1 MAFGHDARPLWP
13 FMAAPLRWRIQC
25 VRSTIRAILSLSQCG
40 LFERKMVHPNTCG
53 FSSAIS
59 WWSELPIAT
68 RNQGQAILSYMNVI
82 GFGAWHV
89 FGPCAGRILLL
100 WLSPERRRKRFGSLF
115 GARIR
120 ADCIPI
126 TPKTFKGSHGWSSE
140 LPASALAGKVKD
152 SRQAALAHK
161 VGDRHAI
168 AQEWGTAGNPAC
180 WKGLLDK
187 VMPRRQKLQRGI
199 TLRSLI
205 RMKDIE
211 GRSMAAFLYWA
222 AAEPRTLHL
231 ARIGGTA
238 PTLIPPPR
246 FALDVVKQLGIG
258 GEIAEEAG

>member
-1 MAFGHDARPLWP
+1 MRFFERYFLVVGATERNSQSRASDALVHQCIAFGMYPVSVRAGYGSCGSRSREGGSDWAACSGRGSAR
-13 FMAAPLRWRIQC
+13 
-25 VRSTIRAILSLSQCG
+25 RSRFNHAEDVHG
-40 LFERKMVHPNTCG
+40 LH
-53 FSSAIS
+53 
-59 WWSELPIAT
+59 
-68 RNQGQAILSYMNVI
+68 
-82 GFGAWHV
+82 
-89 FGPCAGRILLL
+89 
-100 WLSPERRRKRFGSLF
+100 GS
-115 GARIR
+115 
-120 ADCIPI
+120 
-126 TPKTFKGSHGWSSE
+126 SSE

-152 SRQAALAHK
+152 SRQAGSRIK
-161 VGDRHAI
+161 SVIDDAI

-246 FALDVVKQLGIG
+246 FALDVVKQFGIG

>member
-1 MAFGHDARPLWP
+1 MALAREKAEAIRQL
-13 FMAAPLRWRIQC
+13 
-25 VRSTIRAILSLSQCG
+25 VRG
-40 LFERKMVHPNTCG
+40 EDP
-53 FSSAIS
+53 
-59 WWSELPIAT
+59 
-68 RNQGQAILSYMNVI
+68 
-82 GFGAWHV
+82 
-89 FGPCAGRILLL
+89 
-100 WLSPERRRKRFGSLF
+100 
-115 GARIR
+115 R
-120 ADCIPI
+120 ADCISI

-152 SRQAALAHK
+152 SRQAGSRIK
-161 VGDRHAI
+161 SVIDDAI

-211 GRSMAAFLYWA
+211 GRSMATFLYWA

>member
-1 MAFGHDARPLWP
+1 MRQRHQREKAYGN
-13 FMAAPLRWRIQC
+13 
-25 VRSTIRAILSLSQCG
+25 
-40 LFERKMVHPNTCG
+40 ER
-53 FSSAIS
+53 
-59 WWSELPIAT
+59 
-68 RNQGQAILSYMNVI
+68 
-82 GFGAWHV
+82 
-89 FGPCAGRILLL
+89 LLL
-100 WLSPERRRKRFGSLF
+100 NCLLPHWQERSKTADRPRS
-115 GARIR
+115 RIKSVIN
-120 ADCIPI
+120 D
-126 TPKTFKGSHGWSSE
+126 
-140 LPASALAGKVKD
+140 
-152 SRQAALAHK
+152 
-161 VGDRHAI
+161 AI
-168 AQEWGTAGNPAC
+168 AQEWGTACNPAC

-211 GRSMAAFLYWA
+211 GRSMATFLYWA